1 VEYFT
6 LILRTLGYAF
16 SLVIV
21 LAVMNHFEMIQIPH
35 GLLKEAVNVV
45 VMSGTALKQV
55 IF

>member
-1 VEYFT
+1 MEYYP

-21 LAVMNHFEMIQIPH
+21 LALMSHFEMIQIPQ

-45 VMSGTALKQV
+45 ATGGAALKQA